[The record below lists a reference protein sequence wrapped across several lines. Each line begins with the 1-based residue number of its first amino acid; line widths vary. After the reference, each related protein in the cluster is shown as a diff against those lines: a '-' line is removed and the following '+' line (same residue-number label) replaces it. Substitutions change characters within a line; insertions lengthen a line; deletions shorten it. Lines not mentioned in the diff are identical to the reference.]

1 MTAIEKQNDVMS
13 IEEEKME
20 EQKWSNEACRGYCIA
35 AMQLAGYGH
44 SEIEVVLEEL
54 EEELKRKNLKE
65 AEAFSTSF

>member
-1 MTAIEKQNDVMS
+1 
-13 IEEEKME
+13 ME